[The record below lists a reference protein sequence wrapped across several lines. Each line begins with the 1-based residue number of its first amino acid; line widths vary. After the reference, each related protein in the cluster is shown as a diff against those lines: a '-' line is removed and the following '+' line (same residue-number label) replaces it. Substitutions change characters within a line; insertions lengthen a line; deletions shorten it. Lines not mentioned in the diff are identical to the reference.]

1 MIAASGPQDLS
12 GPVASWFDVLMIGD
26 WFKVK
31 TALAASEARWSPVW
45 IGEGPPSEELRMLV
59 VEKIRP
65 QVLLVAASSARSSKA
80 FARYRHALEDV
91 VRETG
96 VDLILAGNGAWRDPN
111 GTHRV
116 HTFSELQ
123 GALS

>member
-1 MIAASGPQDLS
+1 MIAASWPQDLS
-12 GPVASWFDVLMIGD
+12 GPIASWFDVLMIGD
-26 WFKVK
+26 WFNVK
-31 TALAASEARWSPVW
+31 TALDLQRPAGARSGSARAP
-45 IGEGPPSEELRMLV
+45 RMLV

-65 QVLLVAASSARSSKA
+65 QVFMAALSARSSKA
-80 FARYRHALEDV
+80 LARYRDALEDV
-91 VRETG
+91 VRKTG
-96 VDLILAGNGAWRDPN
+96 VDLILVGNGAWRDAN